1 MIIISGT
8 ISIDPASRDA
18 FLVASAPLQKATRDD
33 EPGCLAYVF
42 SADPVEPEQIVV
54 YELWSD
60 AASLEAHFL
69 HPNYTN
75 TRAMLGQHGSRGAV
89 VRKYRTDAD
98 APVYNA
104 ERIATA
110 SFDDA

>member
-18 FLVASAPLQKATRDD
+18 FLAASAPLQKATRDE

-42 SADPVEPEQIVV
+42 SADPVEPEQMAV

-69 HPNYTN
+69 HPNFTN
-75 TRAMLGQHGSRGAV
+75 TRALFGQYGSRDAV

-98 APVYNA
+98 APVHNA
-104 ERIATA
+104 QRIATA
-110 SFDDA
+110 SFDDT